1 MLCFIALKKVII
13 ANDIADEICTVYGS
27 GTTITTI
34 RNWFKRFKVDN
45 FDFKDEDCSD
55 RPVTTNTDLIKAML
69 AENPRYNMQ
78 EIIEDATNI
87 K

>member
-55 RPVTTNTDLIKAML
+55 RPITTNTDLIKAML
-69 AENPRYNMQ
+69 AENPRYNIQ
-78 EIIEDATNI
+78 EIIDATNI
-87 K
+87 E